1 MRPCSAGNSSPEWI
15 KLFQRIADLGFGEPV
30 SVLPR
35 RPPRFHDNLR
45 RTEHDAKLIDDGG
58 FDVRRR
64 QDPDGLGLVPFV
76 DRPQD
81 AP

>member
-15 KLFQRIADLGFGEPV
+15 KLFQCIADLGFGEPV

-45 RTEHDAKLIDDGG
+45 RTEQDAKLIDDG
-58 FDVRRR
+58 FDVSAAGKTRTVW
-64 QDPDGLGLVPFV
+64 DW
-76 DRPQD
+76 RPL
-81 AP
+81 